1 MEHHSVEIN
10 KARRFIQ
17 MLITRKIK
25 NIYISEK
32 LRGALKDSGNRGLVL
47 HDAGVK
53 DSSRATYFLS
63 SCKDKISHE
72 IKCEKFNVGY
82 FGSIRKGSGSVL
94 IYEIAK
100 HLEKNMVD
108 FHLFGSV
115 KDNHYPSCQLSN
127 LKFQGQI
134 PHHEVHNAMKRMDVL
149 IMPFQKEVY
158 VAPGVNTAD
167 YMSPLKL
174 FEYFASGV
182 PVISSKLP
190 VLEEVL
196 IDKVNCL
203 FADPENYEDWLYKL
217 QLLRRD
223 TSLSESIACHAKEI
237 IDNKYNWEVRAKK
250 IKEFLSDI

>member
-1 MEHHSVEIN
+1 
-10 KARRFIQ
+10 
-17 MLITRKIK
+17 
-25 NIYISEK
+25 
-32 LRGALKDSGNRGLVL
+32 
-47 HDAGVK
+47 
-53 DSSRATYFLS
+53 
-63 SCKDKISHE
+63 
-72 IKCEKFNVGY
+72 
-82 FGSIRKGSGSVL
+82 
-94 IYEIAK
+94 
-100 HLEKNMVD
+100 MVD

-223 TSLSESIACHAKEI
+223 TSLSESIACHAKELI
-237 IDNKYNWEVRAKK
+237 ENKYNWEVRAKK